1 MATNVNF
8 KPFYRMVNSEMI
20 GLTNR
25 RDRFGSHGNYFLRST
40 WGTTDQ
46 LRGVLGTYW
55 YPNGVNPLG
64 EDMITADLYGS
75 PPPAQG
81 GVINFNAQAHSALSV
96 KILPSTRDL
105 GPFSSRIM
113 INPNVSVWNSHDW
126 NNTHDSLIEDE
137 IITHHG
143 TQNHSGYPNWPAFIE
158 GAPGSFDWGN
168 PHPGVPSNITTDFP
182 AVVNNTLIY
191 NDYATSYYGISNNPE
206 ERLEGGTNLQ
216 IEGVY
221 NFYAKTTPP
230 YEKISKKASESM
242 LPNYYCFQSL
252 VHTSKGNKDVFD
264 AALAGAGEG
273 FDQED
278 IAPYTQEYF
287 EQVTLGGIL
296 QAATPGTDPFFADLA
311 TNITIGALSFSQT
324 ERLYSAYSNE
334 VSKLANDG
342 TLDDVGANFDENYK
356 NMVMLQGDAQSL
368 TKLVVGDKQS
378 SGLVYL
384 GFYNKITIPHDQDS
398 VSALSGVMNG
408 SYLLRLREKLNLMTE
423 GIGDKFIDILQL
435 YMSTALLGPAEGT
448 YINANVN
455 VAQEGQTIS
464 NTTQALRRLGTF
476 EDFVNDCRALKHAYD
491 VSVQPG
497 SDTSAEPNTTL
508 TKVINRLNPGAPSPG
523 SNTTPADNFILLRD
537 RSRNISTSYNEV
549 IWKFLDILD
558 GDDLPQAATGAP
570 NSFPT
575 RGVRQL
581 ILQPELAPS
590 ETLMYEIKKRV
601 LNADGS
607 PGAIVQTIIIGKPF
621 EGATPGSNPTDVT
634 YIDSQIKYGVR
645 YHYEINAI
653 KIIYG
658 NRYCYRDLYVKTLMG
673 SPSNPIPPIRSA
685 GSYGIANALGFTD
698 VFLKRDTDIRALYG
712 SMATLANYR
721 FGLPRD
727 LDVGVGNRTGP
738 KTYGSPVRNSAWGNN
753 YVFGYYI
760 FKLPPGPAASQH
772 APPGGFGP
780 GMGTMQ
786 GYLGTFDS
794 SAPSREDLLE
804 VLRNG
809 TDYYSKNAPAN
820 SSYLSRLKLEYV
832 KPLFVPGDGG
842 SPFNNTDRGIG
853 GAIAHSVDLTDWNTS
868 TPTTM
873 DTSTPTTM
881 DTTMGTM
888 GVLNDEGS
896 EE

>member
-8 KPFYRMVNSEMI
+8 KPFYRVVNSEMI
-20 GLTNR
+20 GLA
-25 RDRFGSHGNYFLRST
+25 DRQDRLGSHGNYFLRST

-64 EDMITADLYGS
+64 EDMLTADLYGS
-75 PPPAQG
+75 PPPAEG

-113 INPNVSVWNSHDW
+113 INPNVSVWNSNNW
-126 NNTHDSLIEDE
+126 NNTHDS
-137 IITHHG
+137 IIDRKDWG
-143 TQNHSGYPNWPAFIE
+143 AYDWSPEQNNSGNPNWPAFIQ
-158 GAPGSFDWGN
+158 GAPGLWDWGT
-168 PHPGVPSNITTDFP
+168 PYPGVASNTTTDFP

-191 NDYATSYYGISNNPE
+191 ADYATSYYGISNNPG
-206 ERLEGGTNLQ
+206 ERLKGGTNLQ

-221 NFYAKTTPP
+221 NFYAETTPP

-252 VHTSKGNKDVFD
+252 VHTSKGNKD
-264 AALAGAGEG
+264 AA
-273 FDQED
+273 DVD

-311 TNITIGALSFSQT
+311 TNITMGALSFSQT
-324 ERLYSAYSNE
+324 ERLYSAYSKE
-334 VSKLANDG
+334 VSKLANDD

-368 TKLVVGDKQS
+368 TKLVVGDKHS
-378 SGLVYL
+378 SGLAYL
-384 GFYNKITIPHDQDS
+384 PFYNKITIPHDQDS

-435 YMSTALLGPAEGT
+435 YMSTNLLGPAEGT

-476 EDFVNDCRALKHAYD
+476 ENFVNDCRALKDAIEGTP
-491 VSVQPG
+491 SPG
-497 SDTSAEPNTTL
+497 MFGFEDQMGAFESPSARL

-621 EGATPGSNPTDVT
+621 AGATPGSNPTDVT
-634 YIDSQIKYGVR
+634 YIDTQIKYGVR

-658 NRYCYRDLYVKTLMG
+658 NRYCYRDLYVKTEMG
-673 SPSNPIPPIRSA
+673 STSNPVPLIRSA
-685 GSYGIANALGFTD
+685 GSFGIANALGFTD
-698 VFLKRDTDIRALYG
+698 ALLKQEPSTRALTAKIRP
-712 SMATLANYR
+712 MFNYR
-721 FGLPRD
+721 YGLEPA
-727 LDVGVGNRTGP
+727 LDAGAPHWLGP
-738 KTYGSPVRNSAWGNN
+738 TNSYPAWGNN
-753 YVFGYYI
+753 YVFGLYV
-760 FKLPPGPAASQH
+760 FKLPPAPTQGTLGTMDGSLMGSMGAAS
-772 APPGGFGP
+772 A
-780 GMGTMQ
+780 
-786 GYLGTFDS
+786 
-794 SAPSREDLLE
+794 AE
-804 VLRNG
+804 VLEAFRNG
-809 TDYYSKNAPAN
+809 SSFYSKNSPAGA
-820 SSYLSRLKLEYV
+820 LDLRRLKLEYV
-832 KPLFVPGDGG
+832 KPLFVIDWVTRLGV
-842 SPFNNTDRGIG
+842 G
-853 GAIAHSVDLTDWNTS
+853 GAIAHSVDGSGWSPQASQIDTGDAAHQA
-868 TPTTM
+868 TM
-873 DTSTPTTM
+873 DTM
-881 DTTMGTM
+881 MGTM
-888 GVLNDEGS
+888 GALNDEADD
-896 EE
+896 